1 MKKIVS
7 LLLATAVIFCLG
19 ITSFASNVA
28 PFTFEGDKE
37 VAVGSG
43 TTDVTIN
50 MGIDLD
56 KAASIGII
64 AFTFDFGGAKGIKVK
79 EIADSAITSYLPL
92 YTGGTDIETGLFTY
106 MKDDASGVDIPA
118 GAIEVPVT
126 FTVDDTAAKEYT
138 VTLTTDSMLV
148 TASGDALND
157 CETYPTAKIAV
168 KKASEPTVKTITKT
182 EGTDA
187 IVNNATALKDKE
199 TDVEIGG
206 AAGFAFT
213 IPAGVT
219 LDDNMIWSLTTA
231 DGKLYSEKI
240 NAGLSTLGE
249 GSPVKVAAT
258 FVTGTH
264 KGADAA
270 NKEITAVNGIFK
282 AGEDFYFTDAADA
295 KNQAAAE

>member
-182 EGTDA
+182 TGTDV
-187 IVNNATALKDKE
+187 IVNGAKTKADNTT
-199 TDVEIGG
+199 TDEQIGG

-219 LDDNMIWSLTTA
+219 LDDNMIWSLTTDA
-231 DGKLYSEKI
+231 GKLYSGKI
-240 NAGLSTLGE
+240 NAGLSALSGD
-249 GSPVKVAAT
+249 VKVAAT
-258 FVTGTH
+258 FVTGSH
-264 KGADAA
+264 KTGKDVNTA
-270 NKEITAVNGIFK
+270 ITAVNAIFK

-295 KNQAAAE
+295 ANKKAE